1 MANNMTYARTPRTM
15 STLSWML
22 LTAVALLIGHGARAE
37 PLGSTRPGWLQLDSV
52 ELDFVFTRRDTDLA
66 GYDRVIV
73 DLVSVWYVND
83 YGLAQDE
90 RDAQI
95 ARLQAG
101 FTEASAKAL
110 ESIGFQIVDEPGPGV
125 LRLHV
130 EIIDLKINQPIAN
143 QNPFKDRFL
152 FDVEPGHMTLVAQLQ
167 DSISNEILMYVADM
181 ENTIDEAELGSLWDQ
196 VELAFGN
203 WSTTLSY
210 TVGGSTLANPVRV
223 VRGND

>member
-1 MANNMTYARTPRTM
+1 MAINTTSSRTWRTT
-15 STLSWML
+15 STLGWML
-22 LTAVALLIGHGARAE
+22 LTGVALLIGHGARAE
-37 PLGSTRPGWLQLDSV
+37 PLGSIKPGWQQLDSA
-52 ELDFVFTRRDTDLA
+52 ELDFVFTRRGTNST

-83 YGLAQDE
+83 HGVTQDE
-90 RDAQI
+90 REAQI

-101 FTEASAKAL
+101 FAEASAEAL
-110 ESIGFQIVDEPGPGV
+110 ESNGFQIVNESGPGV

-130 EIIDLKINQPIAN
+130 EIIDLKINQPIAD

-167 DSISNEILMYVADM
+167 DSVSNEVLMYVADM

-196 VELAFGN
+196 VELAFGI

-210 TVGGSTLANPVRV
+210 TVGGTTLANPVRV
-223 VRGND
+223 VQGSD